1 MDLLQHYNS
10 SSDESSSEAFP
21 YAGMKRKAQR
31 DNQLFL
37 TTSSTGTCRNEDD
50 HQHEFI
56 HNQHTTTST
65 STGET
70 LKRQKNIGN
79 GEIKS
84 NEIYEY
90 EGEKSSEFLPIRV
103 TIRECPFVPTCNA
116 NKGTFSNGNDAR
128 VTSRRH
134 HFKRSQKHIN
144 GNWAGHVYMKI
155 PCSPGNE
162 DDGDDDSIEQERLL
176 YNCVVNTIEHFQE
189 AMMMESGSSSLLP
202 LTTIPAN
209 STARTHQSAVND
221 NDTCNVT
228 AATHVEIIPHIPIP
242 LVKKSDRNASPIAD
256 ESYVQNDDSQSQ
268 SQTQSQQ
275 SDPDS
280 DSDSESSL
288 SDKSSSKTD
297 VQDYHPALHLSLS
310 RPFYLQKQSIQPFL
324 KDLKK
329 RIQISVPSQ
338 FICVRVPTR
347 EIGMKRGH
355 SNVHSKLHP
364 HSHKGL
370 SISLKQQQHQRERR
384 ERMMDAT
391 ILSNDDKTRSFL
403 TVPVTVS
410 GVDPCFIVSL
420 IDSTMKKYGQ
430 RVYYENPQF
439 HLSIASWKYNDA
451 ILEQWERL
459 RVLDCH
465 KEVCDCDGE
474 EVPEQLLF
482 PVHGICCDFGTI
494 EKYNIPFG
502 A

>member
-21 YAGMKRKAQR
+21 HAGMKRKAQR

-37 TTSSTGTCRNEDD
+37 TTSSTGTCKNEDD

-56 HNQHTTTST
+56 NNQHTTTNTST
-65 STGET
+65 CTCTGET
-70 LKRQKNIGN
+70 LKRQKNFSN

-90 EGEKSSEFLPIRV
+90 EGGKSSEFLPIRV
-103 TIRECPFVPTCNA
+103 TIRECPFVPNA
-116 NKGTFSNGNDAR
+116 NKGNFSFSNGNGNDAC
-128 VTSRRH
+128 VTACRH

-162 DDGDDDSIEQERLL
+162 DDGDDDSNEQERLL
-176 YNCVVNTIEHFQE
+176 CNCVVNTIEHFQE
-189 AMMMESGSSSLLP
+189 AMMMESGSSSLHS

-221 NDTCNVT
+221 NDTCNLT
-228 AATHVEIIPHIPIP
+228 ATTHVEIIPHIPIP

-268 SQTQSQQ
+268 TQHS
-275 SDPDS
+275 DS

-288 SDKSSSKTD
+288 SDKSSSKTN

-324 KDLKK
+324 KDLKR

-338 FICVRVPTR
+338 FICVRVPIR

-355 SNVHSKLHP
+355 SKLHP
-364 HSHKGL
+364 HSRKGL
-370 SISLKQQQHQRERR
+370 SISLKQQHQQQHQRERR

-451 ILEQWERL
+451 VLEQWERL